1 MSRSRLGGRLG
12 VSLDMK
18 VGGPQT
24 LPQPARLG
32 VDPHHFGVGEEIATL
47 GSVMAEPG
55 AGGDHQIAFG
65 KQLAAEIGGEGA
77 GDIERERVAF
87 EQALAEQSR
96 RQQGARL
103 FGSETEGTSGANV
116 RSSERESAPKHKSLS
131 DGIRLPIA

>member
-1 MSRSRLGGRLG
+1 MTKASSCGNY
-12 VSLDMK
+12 
-18 VGGPQT
+18 
-24 LPQPARLG
+24 
-32 VDPHHFGVGEEIATL
+32 
-47 GSVMAEPG
+47 
-55 AGGDHQIAFG
+55 QIALGEVFAP
-65 KQLAAEIGGEGA
+65 QIACEGA